1 MKSVVFDM
9 DGVLFDTERV
19 CMESWVNVAE
29 RRGMPG
35 MREVFPSCIGRN
47 AADDEKIIK
56 DHYGEDFDYL
66 GFRKETSEEFWRIIE
81 EGGLPQKKGVK
92 ELLSFLAEDGWKIG
106 LASSTKRSSIL
117 SHLESAGI
125 LKYFEFIIGGEEI
138 EHSKPEPEIYL
149 KACAG
154 LGAKPSETLAIEDSY
169 NGIRSASRAGMIPVM
184 VPDMLPPT
192 PEMEKLSCVI
202 LPDLMEV
209 LSWIR
214 EREEKSIG

>member
-1 MKSVVFDM
+1 
-9 DGVLFDTERV
+9 
-19 CMESWVNVAE
+19 
-29 RRGMPG
+29 
-35 MREVFPSCIGRN
+35 
-47 AADDEKIIK
+47 
-56 DHYGEDFDYL
+56 
-66 GFRKETSEEFWRIIE
+66 
-81 EGGLPQKKGVK
+81 
-92 ELLSFLAEDGWKIG
+92 
-106 LASSTKRSSIL
+106 RSSIL

-154 LGAKPSETLAIEDSY
+154 LDAKPSETLAIEDSY